1 MARQVEKDL
10 HKQEM
15 AFKKLLSDEET
26 LNSIFNNS
34 LTESNVS
41 RLTELSFRLYAYNA
55 DTLLF
60 WNNNKILADC
70 AAPHDMPEGMLYNDR
85 GFYIKKCV
93 TVTANKNNRLVVLF
107 PILISYP
114 IENNYLRSRFVAA
127 DYIPVTNTR
136 ILTKPL
142 IGSNTVR
149 TLDKRSTFYLLFD
162 KSSIQP
168 WIPDEPMLILLLAAV
183 LCSITWIHLSTIA
196 LTRRRSF
203 LFGFIITL
211 TIIIVLRG
219 ITYRFGLPFNLNSL
233 PVFSPLLYASS
244 NFLRSLGDLLL
255 NAICFLWII
264 VFVLRHVPIDYLKRI
279 QLKQPFKII
288 LALLFSF
295 AIILYAHWFINIIS
309 SIVLDSNISFDVSHF
324 YSINSYT
331 ILGLFTIG
339 IITGA
344 SCLFI
349 YILNV
354 QLSAVISDKWVKLL
368 SVAGFGLIVI
378 LSKGKI
384 RTEPVSYLLLLWLL
398 IFLSLLDI
406 KSLLK
411 INDPLAPRMIFWGVF
426 ICSFCTVILQYFNHI
441 REQETR
447 KRFAE
452 QLAEQ
457 RDDVTEYTFKGISQ
471 EIQHDKILKNF
482 LQFPTPDRRRAINE
496 RFDALFLGG
505 QLNKYQSKLSFFD
518 KYGRPLYNS
527 DTSGYRTLIR
537 QLQNTEPVADSTL
550 FYKDN
555 AQEGHYYLVNI
566 PIFEDEEKK
575 YLAGFVFI
583 DFALKPTTSESVY
596 PELLQPGKI
605 KSDENT
611 SGYGYGI
618 YVNHKLIT
626 QTSDVSFPIY
636 LSDTLKHAYTFY
648 EWENSSEL
656 WYKADKSKVIIVA
669 YYHRVWLESITLF
682 SYLFGIQMLV
692 VVIITVY
699 RHYLSYF
706 KKQSDDKL
714 INLTLRRR
722 IHFSMLAIVL
732 LSFFITGIVTIVFFN
747 YQYKQSA
754 RIKLQSAIQNID
766 RSVVQ
771 YLKAENGLD
780 DQKEFNRITNS
791 TRFRYFISTL
801 ANAQKVDIN
810 IYNAN
815 GLLNVTSQE
824 NIYDK
829 SLLARIIRPDAY
841 NLLYSQGRSS
851 VLQNEHIG
859 ALSYLSSYVPLRDE
873 DGVTMGYINVPFF
886 SSERELKLQISNILV
901 ALINLYAFIFLLSGV
916 VTIFITR
923 WLTRT
928 FNVMISRFERI
939 SLSSNE
945 LIEWPYDDEIGLL
958 IREYNK
964 MVRKVEDSAVR
975 MAQTEREMAWREMA
989 RQVAH
994 EIKNPLTP
1002 MKLNIQHLQ
1011 QALRNNNTNVT
1022 ELAKRV
1028 SDSLIEQIDNLAYIA
1043 SEFSNFAKMPEAK
1056 PEEIELNDLLNKAVE
1071 LYLNEENTKVNLQ
1084 KSDQPLY
1091 VYADKSQL
1099 VRVFSNLLQNAVQA
1113 IPEGRAGNVQVSIS
1127 REGDDAFISVADNG
1141 NGISEEI
1148 IERIFQ
1154 PYFTTK
1160 TSGTGLGLAMTKKI
1174 IEFWKGAIWFETKQ
1188 GEGTTFYIRF
1198 PLIAH

>member
-1 MARQVEKDL
+1 MARQVEKEL
-10 HKQEM
+10 HRQEL
-15 AFKKLLSDEET
+15 AFKKLLEDEET
-26 LNSIFNNS
+26 LNSIFSNN
-34 LTESNVS
+34 LNERAVS
-41 RLTELSFRLYAYNA
+41 HLTELPFRLYAYNS
-55 DTLLF
+55 DTLVF

-70 AAPHDMPEGMLYNDR
+70 AASQNQPEGILYNDR

-93 TVTANKNNRLVVLF
+93 TVTANKNNRLVALF

-114 IENNYLRSRFVAA
+114 IENSYLHSRFVAA

-136 ILTKPL
+136 ILTRSI
-142 IGSNTVR
+142 IGSNAVK
-149 TLDKRSTFYLLFD
+149 TLDKRVTFYLLFD
-162 KSSIQP
+162 KTSIQP
-168 WIPDEPMLILLLAAV
+168 WIPDDPMLALLFAAL

-196 LTRRRSF
+196 LTRKKSF
-203 LFGFIITL
+203 LLGFFITASL
-211 TIIIVLRG
+211 IVILRG
-219 ITYRFGLPFNLNSL
+219 LTYKFGLPFNLDSL
-233 PVFSPLLYASS
+233 PIFSPQLYASS

-264 VFVLRHVPIDYLKRI
+264 VFVLRHVPIDYLKKI
-279 QLKQPFKII
+279 QLKKPAKIS
-288 LALLFSF
+288 LAILFSL
-295 AIILYAHWFINIIS
+295 AIVLYSSWFINIIS

-344 SCLFI
+344 SCLFV

-354 QLSAVISDKWVKLL
+354 QLSAVVSSKWIKLFL
-368 SVAGFGLIVI
+368 VTGFGLVI
-378 LSKGKI
+378 ILINGKI
-384 RTEPVSYLLLLWLL
+384 RTQPVSYLLLIWLL

-426 ICSFCTVILQYFNHI
+426 VCSFCTVILQYFNHI

-457 RDDVTEYTFKGISQ
+457 RDDVTEYTFRGVSQ
-471 EIQHDKILKNF
+471 EIQRDRILKNF
-482 LQFPTPDRRRAINE
+482 LQYPTPDRRRAINE

-505 QLNKYQSKLSFFD
+505 QLNKYQSKVSFFD
-518 KYGRPLYNS
+518 RYGKPLYNA
-527 DTSGYRTLIR
+527 DTSGYRVLIR
-537 QLQNTEPVADSTL
+537 QLQNAEPVADSTL

-555 AQEGHYYLVNI
+555 AQEGHYYLADI
-566 PIFEDEEKK
+566 PIFESEEKR
-575 YLAGFVFI
+575 YLLGFVFI
-583 DFALKPTTSESVY
+583 DFAVKPTTSESVY

-626 QTSDVSFPIY
+626 QTNDVSFPIF
-636 LSDTLKHAYTFY
+636 LSDTLKNTYTFY
-648 EWENSSEL
+648 EWESSSEL
-656 WYKADKSKVIIVA
+656 WYKADKSKIIIVA
-669 YYHRVWLESITLF
+669 YYHKGWLESITLF

-692 VVIITVY
+692 VVIITIY

-706 KKQSDDKL
+706 KKLSTEKL
-714 INLTLRRR
+714 WNLTLRRR
-722 IHFSMLAIVL
+722 IHFSMLGIVL
-732 LSFFITGIVTIVFFN
+732 LSFFVTGIATIIFFN
-747 YQYKQSA
+747 YQYKQST
-754 RIKLQSAIQNID
+754 RVKLQAAMQNID

-771 YLKAENGLD
+771 YLKNENALND
-780 DQKEFNRITNS
+780 PAEFNKITNS
-791 TRFRYFISTL
+791 TRFKYFISTL
-801 ANAQKVDIN
+801 ANTQKVDIN
-810 IYNAN
+810 LYSSN
-815 GLLNVTSQE
+815 GILNVTSQE

-841 NLLYSQGRSS
+841 NLLYNQGRSL

-859 ALSYLSSYVPLRDE
+859 RLSYLSSYVPLRDE
-873 DGVTMGYINVPFF
+873 NGITMGYINVPFF
-886 SSERELKLQISNILV
+886 ASEKNLKSQISNILV

-1011 QALRNNNTNVT
+1011 QALRNNNSNVT

-1084 KSDQPLY
+1084 KSEQSLY

-1113 IPEGRAGNVQVSIS
+1113 IPEEREGNVQVSVTK
-1127 REGDDAFISVADNG
+1127 EGKDAFIAVADNG
-1141 NGISEEI
+1141 NGISEDI

-1174 IEFWKGAIWFETKQ
+1174 IEFWKGTIWFETKQ